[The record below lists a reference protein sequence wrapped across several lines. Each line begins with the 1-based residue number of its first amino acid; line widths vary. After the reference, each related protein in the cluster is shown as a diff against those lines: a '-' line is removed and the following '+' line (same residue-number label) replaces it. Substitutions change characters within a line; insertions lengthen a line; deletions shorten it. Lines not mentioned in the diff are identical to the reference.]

1 MKKFTKI
8 LICLMLC
15 VMSVCLVACNNG
27 SDKDKNFNYP
37 PASGAVSGNG
47 GLAVRKGNCLY
58 FVNGYQ
64 NAKDMQKQNDSY
76 VLGSLMIA
84 EIDEN
89 GNVKTDENGIM
100 KNDYINT
107 MTDKLC
113 GFEATNLFIG
123 GDYLYFTSPSQENES
138 EKDEETKE
146 FPWAKDRVEFY
157 RIKLNKSSK
166 PEKIYQS
173 TVSYENLTFKYYY
186 VNEKTYILAHEAGE
200 SKDSS
205 ATDAI
210 VRIDANAKSSSLVK
224 EGVTNYIFADDAN
237 KIFYSFSQDDLY
249 QLNQYNVVTN
259 TSTEFTAIEENF
271 KIVDVKAN
279 RVFISYEK
287 EVVNKS
293 TNLYVAE
300 IAPKGAF
307 AMSITGIQNFD
318 KTYISEDGNSF
329 IGIKGNKIKVEKIST
344 SINKNRV
351 TDEGADSLT
360 YIGIVGGK
368 LIYIDNNNMIKSFS
382 FYNYAENGEAEIK
395 ELAKVEGID
404 TTYFDLDENYV
415 YFYKTVNSKKYLHRV
430 SLNATYV
437 EDVTNDQ
444 MIGVYLDGDA
454 PEIEEKEE

>member
-1 MKKFTKI
+1 
-8 LICLMLC
+8 
-15 VMSVCLVACNNG
+15 
-27 SDKDKNFNYP
+27 
-37 PASGAVSGNG
+37 
-47 GLAVRKGNCLY
+47 
-58 FVNGYQ
+58 
-64 NAKDMQKQNDSY
+64 
-76 VLGSLMIA
+76 
-84 EIDEN
+84 
-89 GNVKTDENGIM
+89 
-100 KNDYINT
+100 

-113 GFEATNLFIG
+113 GFEATSLFIG

-138 EKDEETKE
+138 EKDEETNE

-166 PEKIYQS
+166 PEKVYQS

-205 ATDAI
+205 AKDSI
-210 VRIDANAKSSSLVK
+210 VRIDANAQSSSVVK
-224 EGVTNYIFADDAN
+224 EDVTNYIFADDAD
-237 KIFYSFSQDDLY
+237 KIFYSFSNDNLY

-259 TSTEFTAIEENF
+259 TSTEFTAMEENF
-271 KIVDVKAN
+271 KLVDVKAN
-279 RVFISYEK
+279 RVFISYETK
-287 EVVNKS
+287 IINAS
-293 TNLYVAE
+293 TNLHVAE

-318 KTYISEDGNSF
+318 KTYISDDGNYF
-329 IGIKGNKIKVEKIST
+329 VGIKGNKIKVEKINT
-344 SINKNRV
+344 NINKNRV
-351 TDEGADSLT
+351 TDEDAESLT

-368 LIYIDNNNMIKSFS
+368 LVYVDNNNMIKSFS
-382 FYNYAENGEAEIK
+382 FVNYAENNETEIK
-395 ELAKVEGID
+395 EIAKVEGIE

-430 SLNATYV
+430 NLNATYV
-437 EDVTNDQ
+437 EEETNDQ